1 MNTLNLFINEQLT
14 FEYDRSTPLE
24 EAQLSFL
31 DKMDADMDRGFKIHG
46 ELISEPDTKQKATF
60 VAMNLLRALQQDDDG
75 KIAVACAYIGNRLP
89 HVIEVR
95 ASDQGDRIHIEF
107 VEEH

>member
-1 MNTLNLFINEQLT
+1 MSYLSIFINDQLA
-14 FEYDRSTPLE
+14 FEHDLSKSLDTN
-24 EAQLSFL
+24 QLAFL
-31 DKMDADMDRGFKIHG
+31 DKMDGDMDRGFRISG
-46 ELISEPDTKQKATF
+46 EMINEPDAKQKATF
-60 VAMNLLRALQQDDDG
+60 VAMNLLRALQQEDDA

>member
-31 DKMDADMDRGFKIHG
+31 DKMESDMDRGFKIDG
-46 ELISEPDTKQKATF
+46 EMIVEPDTKQKATF
-60 VAMNLLRALQQDDDG
+60 VTMNLIRAIQQGDEG
-75 KIAVACAYIGNRLP
+75 KAAVSCAYLVTRLP
-89 HVIEVR
+89 NVVEVHAR
-95 ASDQGDRIHIEF
+95 DAGDRIAIEF
-107 VEEH
+107 VDEH

>member
-1 MNTLNLFINEQLT
+1 MSYLSIFINDQLA
-14 FEYDRSTPLE
+14 FEHDLSKSLD
-24 EAQLSFL
+24 ANQLAFL
-31 DKMDADMDRGFKIHG
+31 NKMDGDMDRGFRISG
-46 ELISEPDTKQKATF
+46 EMISEPDAKQKATF
-60 VAMNLLRALQQDDDG
+60 VAMNLLRALQQEDDA
-75 KIAVACAYIGNRLP
+75 KIAVACAYIGHRLP